1 MQVGTAF
8 GQFQTIVNAD
18 PVAVAE
24 ARRRRNLFR
33 DAFTALPDV
42 AEVIASGS
50 LARATQLDP
59 IHDVDLI
66 VVFAPDGHPEWGT
79 TADSADD
86 ALTYVADL
94 VMRTLGATSG
104 TVTTEVR
111 LTSKRNH
118 VVKCFLDDPKAE
130 NPFAVEV
137 AAALRQSDG
146 SLLLPERHNSRWIT
160 ADPEYLIAQV
170 AERQEAWSDF
180 VPLVRVLKWWK
191 RNSAG
196 LSMKSL
202 VMEVLILRCM
212 QYSDTRAAALAQF
225 FTAAASEVMYG
236 VFDPAGHCGE
246 IQPDL
251 DREAARRALLDAAD
265 LANQALDA
273 EAALDA
279 DKAVT
284 LWAQVFG
291 TEFPQPS
298 SGSQSADK
306 LASAVAT
313 SLVAPR
319 RRIRDIPQG

>member
-1 MQVGTAF
+1 
-8 GQFQTIVNAD
+8 VNAD
-18 PVAVAE
+18 PASVAE
-24 ARRRRNLFR
+24 GRRRRNLFR
-33 DAFTALPDV
+33 DAFTPLPDV
-42 AEVIASGS
+42 VEVIASGS

-66 VVFAPDGHPEWGT
+66 VVFAPDEHPGWG
-79 TADSADD
+79 AAGDSARD
-86 ALTYVADL
+86 ALTYVAKS
-94 VMRTLGATSG
+94 VMLMLGVTNG
-104 TVTTEVR
+104 TAATEVR
-111 LTSKRNH
+111 LTSRRNH

-137 AAALRQSDG
+137 AAALRQPDG

-160 ADPEYLIAQV
+160 ADPEYLITQV
-170 AERQEAWSDF
+170 TERQEAWPDF
-180 VPLVRVLKWWK
+180 VPLVRVLKWWRK
-191 RNSAG
+191 NSAG
-196 LSMKSL
+196 LDMKSL
-202 VMEVLILRCM
+202 AMEVLVLRCLPM
-212 QYSDTRAAALAQF
+212 LDTRAAALAQF

-265 LANQALDA
+265 LASQALDA

-279 DKAVT
+279 DKAVA

-291 TEFPQPS
+291 AEFPQPPS
-298 SGSQSADK
+298 RAQSADK

>member
-18 PVAVAE
+18 PASVAE

-33 DAFTALPDV
+33 DAFTPLPDV
-42 AEVIASGS
+42 VEVIASGS

-66 VVFAPDGHPEWGT
+66 VVFAPEEHPEWG
-79 TADSADD
+79 AAGASADD
-86 ALTYVADL
+86 ALSYVAES
-94 VMRTLGATSG
+94 VMRTLGAASG
-104 TVTTEVR
+104 TVAKEVR

-118 VVKCFLDDPKAE
+118 VVKCFLDDPEAD

-137 AAALRQSDG
+137 AAALRQADG
-146 SLLLPERHNSRWIT
+146 RLLLPERHNSRWI
-160 ADPEYLIAQV
+160 AANPEYLISQV
-170 AERQEAWSDF
+170 AKRQAEWSDF

-191 RNSAG
+191 KNSAG
-196 LSMKSL
+196 LDMKSL
-202 VMEVLILRCM
+202 AMEVLVLRCLPTR
-212 QYSDTRAAALAQF
+212 DTRAAALAQF
-225 FTAAASEVMYG
+225 FTAAATEVMYG

-251 DREAARRALLDAAD
+251 DRDAARRALLDAAD

-273 EAALDA
+273 EAADDL
-279 DKAVT
+279 DKAVA

-291 TEFPQPS
+291 AEFPQPPT
-298 SGSQSADK
+298 SAQTVGK
-306 LASAVAT
+306 LASSVAA
-313 SLVAPR
+313 SLVTAR